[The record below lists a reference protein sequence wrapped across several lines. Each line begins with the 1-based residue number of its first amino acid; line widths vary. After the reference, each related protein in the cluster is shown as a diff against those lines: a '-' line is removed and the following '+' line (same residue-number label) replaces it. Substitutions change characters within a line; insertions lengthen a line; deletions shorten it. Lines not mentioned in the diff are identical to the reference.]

1 MQDLTD
7 QISVH
12 CRFQGKS
19 SGTRTLPVHHAK
31 NRLIKICIKV
41 FVSQKRNLLL
51 NKLTSINIKC
61 FNVMRKL
68 LLNLI

>member
-19 SGTRTLPVHHAK
+19 NDTRTLPVHHAE
-31 NRLIKICIKV
+31 NRLIKICITI
-41 FVSQKRNLLL
+41 FTLQKEKLK
-51 NKLTSINIKC
+51 KLTNIKC
-61 FNVMRKL
+61 FNIMTQL
-68 LLNLI
+68 LFIAFT